1 MLNKLKELRALNAF
15 ARKQS
20 VGMQRKLML
29 YWVSMILVVFAAVI
43 LLLSVAGAFSRS
55 DAQLHEVMELH
66 LKNTQD
72 NLAGHLDRLTAQSL
86 NLSKELSREIEGVL
100 IQEGVSL
107 QEVNDDP
114 KRLLKLQEA
123 MYPLIRTTLQ
133 AANCN
138 GAYAILDATT
148 NTALEVADHSRS
160 GIHLRY
166 ANLSASSPVTPT
178 VVYFR
183 GIPDI
188 ARQKDLELH
197 NRWNLEF
204 DTDQIP
210 GCRELMDA
218 PLNRP
223 VQRYFWS
230 RRIDLKDTWESAM
243 LLCVPIV
250 GSDGTVYGVC
260 GVEIS
265 ALYFQ
270 LSYPVVEGQFGSA
283 VTALAPIQDGR
294 LLLHDGLIGSV
305 SGTYLDGQ
313 ETLTIHQGRY
323 YNEYATGDNRYIGLH
338 QAIPISKGEAE
349 NTVWAAAVLIPQDS
363 YAAYTAYVQQ
373 TWIIAALGLL
383 LALLAFSFFLARRF
397 VKPITDSLKRFQQ
410 DELPE
415 QGISSGISEVDELA
429 AFLNARARNQRL
441 EQGELP
447 PNIAELFDQ
456 FVSRK
461 DLLTEAERNILR
473 YYIEGHEIGEIPE
486 LAFISMSTVR
496 KHNRSIYEKLGVASR
511 DELMLYIDLLRR
523 CGRLRSFSKDVPA
536 MGPSA

>member
-15 ARKQS
+15 AKKQS

-43 LLLSVAGAFSRS
+43 LLLSISGAFSQN
-55 DAQLHEVMELH
+55 DEQLHEVMELH
-66 LKNTQD
+66 LQNTQD
-72 NLAGHLDRLTAQSL
+72 NLAAHLDCLTAQSL
-86 NLSKELSREIEGVL
+86 NLSKELSREIEGAL
-100 IQEGVSL
+100 MREGISL
-107 QEVNDDP
+107 REANDDP
-114 KRLLKLQEA
+114 EQLLELQQV
-123 MYPLIRTTLQ
+123 MYPLVNATLQ
-133 AANCN
+133 TANCN
-138 GAYAILDATT
+138 GAYVILDATA
-148 NTALEVADHSRS
+148 NTTLPVSDHSRS
-160 GIHLRY
+160 GLHLRY
-166 ANLSASSPVTPT
+166 SNLSASNPVAPT

-188 ARQKDLELH
+188 ARQKELELH

-210 GCRELMDA
+210 GCRELMDT
-218 PLNRP
+218 PLDRP
-223 VQRYFWS
+223 AESYFWS

-250 GSDGTVYGVC
+250 GSDGTVYGIC

-270 LSYPVVEGQFGSA
+270 LSYPAVDGQFGSA
-283 VTALAPIQDGR
+283 VTVLAPIQDSR
-294 LLLHDGLIGSV
+294 LLLSDGLVGSV
-305 SGTYLDGQ
+305 NGTYLDGQ
-313 ETLTIHQGRY
+313 ETLVIHQGRY
-323 YNEYATGDNRYIGLH
+323 YNEYDTGAERYIGLH
-338 QAIPISKGEAE
+338 QTISISKGEAE
-349 NTVWAAAVLIPQDS
+349 DTTWAAAILIPQDS
-363 YAAYTAYVQQ
+363 YAAYTAEIQK
-373 TWIIAALGLL
+373 TWIIAALALLVVL
-383 LALLAFSFFLARRF
+383 LALSFFLSRRF
-397 VKPITDSLKRFQQ
+397 VRPITDSLKRFQQ
-410 DELPE
+410 AEWPE
-415 QGISSGISEVDELA
+415 QGMSSGISELDELA
-429 AFLNARARNQRL
+429 EFLNARARNQRL

-456 FVSRK
+456 FVERK

-473 YYIEGHEIGEIPE
+473 YYIDGHEIAEIPD

-523 CGRLRSFSKDVPA
+523 CGRLQELF
-536 MGPSA
+536 

>member
-1 MLNKLKELRALNAF
+1 MLNKLKEIRSLNAF
-15 ARKQS
+15 AKKQS

-43 LLLSVAGAFSRS
+43 LLLSVAGAFSRN
-55 DAQLHEVMELH
+55 DEQLHEVMELQ

-72 NLAGHLDRLTAQSL
+72 NLMSHLDQLTARSL
-86 NLSKELSREIEGVL
+86 NLSKELSREIEGLL
-100 IQEGVSL
+100 IQEGISL

-114 KRLLKLQEA
+114 ERLLKLQEV
-123 MYPLIRTTLQ
+123 MYPLISTTLQ
-133 AANCN
+133 TANCN
-138 GAYAILDATT
+138 GAYAILNATA
-148 NTALEVADHSRS
+148 NTGLPVADHSRS

-210 GCRELMDA
+210 GCQELMDVT
-218 PLNRP
+218 LNRP
-223 VQRYFWS
+223 AERYFWS

-250 GSDGTVYGVC
+250 GSDGTIYGVC
-260 GVEIS
+260 GVEVS

-270 LSYPVVEGQFGSA
+270 FSYPTVEGQFGSA
-283 VTALAPIQDGR
+283 VTVLAPVQDSR
-294 LLLHDGLIGSV
+294 LLLSDGLVGSV
-305 SGTYLDGQ
+305 NGTYLDGQ
-313 ETLTIHQGRY
+313 ETLVIHQGRY
-323 YNEYATGDNRYIGLH
+323 YNEYDTGAERYIGLH
-338 QAIPISKGEAE
+338 QTIPISKGEAE
-349 NTVWAAAVLIPQDS
+349 NTVWAVAILIPQDS
-363 YAAYTAYVQQ
+363 YAAYNAYVQRN
-373 TWIIAALGLL
+373 WIIAALMLL
-383 LALLAFSFFLARRF
+383 LVLLAVSFFLARKF

-410 DELPE
+410 DEMPE
-415 QGISSGISEVDELA
+415 QGIFSGISEVDELA
-429 AFLNARARNQRL
+429 EFLNARARNQRL
-441 EQGELP
+441 EQGDLP

-456 FVSRK
+456 FVARK

-473 YYIEGHEIGEIPE
+473 YYIEGHEIAEIPE

-523 CGRLRSFSKDVPA
+523 CGRLQELF
-536 MGPSA
+536 